1 MALERWQRVEE
12 LFEAALTKEPASRG
26 SFLAE
31 AVAGD
36 ADLAKE
42 VLARLAASE
51 EAGKSSSADHT
62 LESRTQSGALP
73 VGRRIGPYRVL
84 SEIGHGGMG
93 AVYRAIRDDDQYRK
107 QVAIKLVRGGM
118 ASDFIIH
125 RFKAERQIL
134 ANLEHPNI
142 ARLIDGGTTEEGWP
156 YFSMEYVE
164 GQPLDQYCNSRDLSI
179 HRRLE
184 LFRKVCSAVEYAHQ
198 RLVIHRD
205 LKPSN
210 ILVTADGTPKLLDF
224 GIAKLL
230 QEESGYGAT
239 LTGFPMMTPEYAS
252 PEQVKGEAVTTA
264 TDVYS
269 LGMVLYKLLA
279 RRRAYEIRTSSPA
292 EISRVVC
299 QVEPERPSAVAPP
312 ELARQLAGDLDT
324 IALKAL
330 RKEAARRYASVQ
342 ELSEDIRRHLEGLP
356 VLARGDAASYRA
368 AKFVGRHKAGV
379 AATALVGLSLLGGIV
394 MTSRQARIA
403 EVNRARAVRRFNE
416 VRKLANAVIFKYHDG
431 IARLPGSTAVRQ
443 MLVNDALEYLDN
455 LSRDSEGDVSLLR
468 ELAAAYHRV
477 GDVQGGPNI
486 GNVGDTSG
494 ALKSYRKVQAI
505 WEKIASL
512 EPGSPED
519 QRRLAG
525 AYTDVGLMLARTG
538 DHHGHLEMCRKALAI
553 YQAVAERN
561 PEPKYRGDLAR
572 GYWFLADASDSTAEK
587 ISNFRKAASLYEEL
601 SVTEPQ
607 HLRNLAL
614 SYKYLSTHLNKS
626 GDLAGSLE
634 VSRKALA
641 IDERRAESDP
651 SNTEAKLDLSFSLSQ
666 LGHTLLATGDASG
679 GLASLREALKL
690 RLAVAQA
697 DPKNA
702 HARFSVAVL
711 YQDIGD
717 VLLERGDPTAALEE
731 YLRAEEAFE
740 EVARN
745 DPVNSEFKSRAAKS
759 YSKVGAAYALIA
771 SSEESPASQR
781 MARWRTARSWFQ
793 RSADNWA
800 QLGGRDHLTELY
812 QDEPGKVAQQIARC
826 DAELANLGN
835 SGKK

>member
-1 MALERWQRVEE
+1 MTPERRQRVEE
-12 LFEAALTKEPASRG
+12 LFEAALAREPATWA
-26 SFLAE
+26 SFLAG
-31 AVAGD
+31 AAAGD
-36 ADLAKE
+36 ANLAQE
-42 VLARLAASE
+42 VLALLDSH
-51 EAGKSSSADHT
+51 GKAFGDRT
-62 LESRTQSGALP
+62 LESPSEFVALP

-93 AVYRAIRDDDQYRK
+93 TVYRAIRDDDQYRK
-107 QVAIKLVRGGM
+107 QVAIKLVRRGM
-118 ASDFIIH
+118 DSDFVIQ

-156 YFSMEYVE
+156 YFSMEYVD
-164 GQPLDQYCNSRDLSI
+164 GQPFDEFCNSRDLSI
-179 HRRLE
+179 RQRLE
-184 LFRKVCSAVEYAHQ
+184 LFRKVCSAVQYAHQ

-210 ILVTADGTPKLLDF
+210 ILVTEDGTPKLLDF
-224 GIAKLL
+224 GIAKLV
-230 QEESGYGAT
+230 QDQTAHGAT
-239 LTGFPMMTPEYAS
+239 LFTGFPMMTPEYAS
-252 PEQVKGEAVTTA
+252 PEQVRAESVTTA

-279 RRRAYEIRTSSPA
+279 RKRAYELRTGSPE

-299 QVEPERPSAVAPP
+299 QVEPERPSAVAPR
-312 ELARQLAGDLDT
+312 ELARELAGDLDT
-324 IALKAL
+324 IVLKAV
-330 RKEAARRYASVQ
+330 RKEPARRYQSVQ
-342 ELSEDIRRHLEGLP
+342 ELSEDIGRYLEGLP

-379 AATALVGLSLLGGIV
+379 AATALVGLSLIGGIV
-394 MTSRQARIA
+394 ATSRQARIA
-403 EVNRARAVRRFNE
+403 EANRARAERRFNE
-416 VRKLANAVIFKYHDG
+416 VRKLANAVMFKYHDG

-443 MLVNDALEYLDN
+443 MLLNDALEYLDN
-455 LSRDSEGDVSLLR
+455 LSRDSEEDVSLLR

-512 EPGSPED
+512 EPGNPED

-525 AYTDVGLMLARTG
+525 VYTDVGLMLSRTG
-538 DHHGHLEMCRKALAI
+538 DDRGHLEMSRKALAI

-587 ISNFRKAASLYEEL
+587 IGNFRKAASIYEEL
-601 SVTEPQ
+601 SLTEPQ
-607 HLRNLAL
+607 HLRNVAL

-634 VSRKALA
+634 AARKAVA

-651 SNTEAKLDLSFSLSQ
+651 TNTEAKLDLSFSQSQ
-666 LGHTLLATGDASG
+666 LGHTLLNTGDTSG

-697 DPKNA
+697 DAKNA
-702 HARFSVAVL
+702 HARFSSAVI

-717 VLLERGDPTAALEE
+717 VLRKRGEPTAALEE
-731 YLRAEEAFE
+731 YLRAEETFE

-745 DPVNSEFKSRAAKS
+745 DPANSEIRSRAALS
-759 YSKVGAAYALIA
+759 YSKVGAAYVLLA
-771 SSEESPASQR
+771 SSEKSPASQR

-793 RSADNWA
+793 RSADSWTE
-800 QLGGRDHLTELY
+800 LGGRDHLTKPY
-812 QDEPGKVAQQIARC
+812 QSEPEKVAQQIARC
-826 DAELANLGN
+826 DAELAKLSN